1 MTTYPPGFFIVRDQW
16 GNVWP
21 PGFEPRLSNPKDPLC
36 IMERHLREQRRIR
49 EAEERGQSLA
59 DEETRRRRR
68 ESRSLARAAQR
79 AAKLPKRPSAGTVKA
94 SRGQPGRG
102 PSIVL
107 VGSTPL

>member
-1 MTTYPPGFFIVRDQW
+1 MTTYPPGYFIVRDDH

-21 PGFEPRLSNPKDPLC
+21 PYFQPRLSNPRDPLC

-49 EAEERGQSLA
+49 EAEARGNELS
-59 DEETRRRRR
+59 DDETRRRRR
-68 ESRSLARAAQR
+68 ESRALARAAQR
-79 AAKLPKRPSAGTVKA
+79 AAQLPKKPTAGTVKA
-94 SRGQPGRG
+94 TRGQPGRG

>member
-1 MTTYPPGFFIVRDQW
+1 MTTYPPGWFVEPVVAWW
-16 GNVWP
+16 GVG
-21 PGFEPRLSNPKDPLC
+21 GFQPRLTNPRDPLC
-36 IMERHLREQRRIR
+36 IMEKHLREQRRIR

-68 ESRSLARAAQR
+68 ESRALARAAQR
-79 AAKLPKRPSAGTVKA
+79 AAKLPAKPSAGKVKA

-107 VGSTPL
+107 EGSTPL